1 MTLTPPFWFF
11 LEQLSVNRPVF
22 NILSLLTVRKLDFFS
37 DNGLQLVIKHKI
49 LNKNINKLLLVVG
62 HF

>member
-11 LEQLSVNRPVF
+11 LEQLNVNRPVF

-37 DNGLQLVIKHKI
+37 DNGLQLVIKHKL

>member
-1 MTLTPPFWFF
+1 MTLIPPFWFF
-11 LEQLSVNRPVF
+11 LEQFNVNRAVF

-37 DNGLQLVIKHKI
+37 DNSLQLVIKHKL
-49 LNKNINKLLLVVG
+49 LNKNISKLLLVVG

>member
-37 DNGLQLVIKHKI
+37 DNGLQLVIKHEL
-49 LNKNINKLLLVVG
+49 LNKNINKYLLVVG